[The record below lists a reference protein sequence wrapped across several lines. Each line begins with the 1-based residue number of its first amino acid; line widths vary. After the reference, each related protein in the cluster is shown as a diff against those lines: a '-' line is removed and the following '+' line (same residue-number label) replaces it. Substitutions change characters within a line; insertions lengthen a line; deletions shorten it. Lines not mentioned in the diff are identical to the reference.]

1 MNNYQVTHV
10 SPNQTAAPK
19 NLFKIN
25 VQTPQHVSEI
35 TSPILVHTIYYL
47 CNPDLRSSTQSST
60 GTQSINKSNMLC
72 NKCRRNND
80 DHVKTT
86 SNIRLVNRLLEAT
99 TPLKESREKTERL
112 AMLHKHA
119 KTNYS
124 ILADLNYV
132 MSAKCF
138 EAN

>member
-1 MNNYQVTHV
+1 MNNYQVTRV

-19 NLFKIN
+19 NLFKIT
-25 VQTPQHVSEI
+25 VQTPQHMSEI

-47 CNPDLRSSTQSST
+47 CNPDLRSNTQSST

-99 TPLKESREKTERL
+99 TPLEESREKAERL
-112 AMLHKHA
+112 AMLH
-119 KTNYS
+119 
-124 ILADLNYV
+124 
-132 MSAKCF
+132 
-138 EAN
+138 